1 MASRQSRLLLSQER
15 LGTAPSYRLKRQGR
29 LINLPPIA
37 PPPHPPPNT
46 PHRLKR
52 RKRFIPH
59 QPIVPQLSQRP
70 IRRPRIRGTIPLA
83 PTGLRNQTTGRKRTV
98 RRQRNQTIGQRRI
111 VRQQRSR
118 G

>member
-15 LGTAPSYRLKRQGR
+15 LGTAPSYRLKRQER
-29 LINLPPIA
+29 LIPL
-37 PPPHPPPNT
+37 
-46 PHRLKR
+46 
-52 RKRFIPH
+52 

-98 RRQRNQTIGQRRI
+98 RRRRNQTIGQRRI
-111 VRQQRSR
+111 VRRRRSQITGRKRTVRQRRSQTIGR
-118 G
+118 RRIV